1 MTPEGEPLGLENV
14 QHATGE
20 QWRTITNTF
29 RKNEAAGPK
38 QKQWSVLDMFSG
50 ENKVWC

>member
-1 MTPEGEPLGLENV
+1 MYDTRISHTRSVGV

-20 QWRTITNTF
+20 ELMAITNSS

-38 QKQWSVLDMFSG
+38 QKQLSVLDVSG
-50 ENKVWC
+50 GESKV